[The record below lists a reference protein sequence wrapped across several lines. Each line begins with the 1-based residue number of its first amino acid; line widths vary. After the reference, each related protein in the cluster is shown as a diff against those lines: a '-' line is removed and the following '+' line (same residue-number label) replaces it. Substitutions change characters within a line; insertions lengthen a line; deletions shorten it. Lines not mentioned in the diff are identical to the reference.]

1 VNTMSAAKKERSTL
15 AGEKRSADVAADDSG
30 RQTTDCTQRMFEE
43 LALNEHKIEAISGSP
58 ATCNLQTCRPANLP
72 SSTIPQST
80 LDLLFPT
87 ETEIYILPDGQ
98 VLFADLPAELAELA
112 AQLGSVQ
119 PCAVELDS
127 DPQSPTPFFPP
138 IRNDNHGKPK

>member
-1 VNTMSAAKKERSTL
+1 L
-15 AGEKRSADVAADDSG
+15 AGENRTTDDAAEDSG
-30 RQTTDCTQRMFEE
+30 RQTADRTQRMFEE
-43 LALNEHKIEAISGSP
+43 LVLNEHKREAISRSP

-112 AQLGSVQ
+112 AQLGSVL

-127 DPQSPTPFFPP
+127 DQRSGTG
-138 IRNDNHGKPK
+138 DWALG